1 MPSESSRVRSHVVRD
16 ERAMPLQP
24 DRLDQAFEL
33 LRSRDTELGQAFSQ
47 ELEERLMREQQRRL
61 HSGPRKRRIL
71 WASVAICSILVA
83 GAGSYAATGG
93 WRGWLQT
100 FWIESDG
107 SVTDQDER
115 AAGESFQN
123 EDGSYTT
130 ILQSPGSSQSYEIRT
145 EESLKGSEVH
155 LFHVEE

>member
-1 MPSESSRVRSHVVRD
+1 
-16 ERAMPLQP
+16 MPLQP

-33 LRSRDTELGQAFSQ
+33 LRSRGTELGQSFSH
-47 ELEERLMREQQRRL
+47 ELEERLMREQQKQLGRR
-61 HSGPRKRRIL
+61 RWKRPII
-71 WASVAICSILVA
+71 WASIAICSILAV

-107 SVTDQDER
+107 TVTDQNER

-123 EDGSYTT
+123 ENGTHIT
-130 ILQSPGSSQSYEIRT
+130 IIQPHGRSQRYEIRT
-145 EESLKGSEVH
+145 EDSLKGRKVH
-155 LFHVEE
+155 LESVDP